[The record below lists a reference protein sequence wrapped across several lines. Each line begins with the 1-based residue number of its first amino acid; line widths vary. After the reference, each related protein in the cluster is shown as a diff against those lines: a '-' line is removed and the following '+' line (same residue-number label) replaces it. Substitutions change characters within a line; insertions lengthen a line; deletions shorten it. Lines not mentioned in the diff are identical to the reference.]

1 MRAGRPGP
9 GPARPEGDRAAGRR
23 AAQPRAVAGGETW
36 PVKGRIVGIIA
47 GQDSNLKT
55 LKSVRQ
61 AVLDAN
67 IIPLVI
73 APAGGVLGK
82 GANKVTVQRT
92 FAAARSVE
100 FDALLL
106 AGVPGAGADAFG
118 ARDAKAGN
126 GTADAAPP
134 TARPAHARRGL
145 PARQANR
152 QLDGGQ
158 QVLSAA
164 GIPAQAPG
172 VLAGEDAT
180 QVLTA
185 TVGLLGQ
192 HRVWDRFPV
201 PAQA

>member
-1 MRAGRPGP
+1 M
-9 GPARPEGDRAAGRR
+9 
-23 AAQPRAVAGGETW
+23 V
-36 PVKGRIVGIIA
+36 
-47 GQDSNLKT
+47 
-55 LKSVRQ
+55 
-61 AVLDAN
+61 
-67 IIPLVI
+67 PLVI

-82 GANKVTVQRT
+82 GADQVTVQRT
-92 FAAARSVE
+92 FATARSVE

-106 AGVPGAGADAFG
+106 AGTPGAGADAYG

-126 GTADAAPP
+126 GTADAAAADPRVLLML
-134 TARPAHARRGL
+134 AEAYRHAKPLAGW
-145 PARQANR
+145 
-152 QLDGGQ
+152 DGAQ